1 MGGRKMMNL
10 KTAISLFTVLVSFS
24 LYSGDADSKSYGDL
38 DKNIVKAY
46 NSNPRNTAEVY
57 ANSIIILEKASKE
70 ENTAGTAWQLKARK
84 LITVSCFYECTQA
97 IDKKLY
103 KQAYIWAK
111 RGEKNGTTFGKVG
124 DVPVKNLYDY
134 LTFASKELQETP
146 MVKNSKPEELA
157 MQSGSFKDAKIES
170 ALKSVVLR
178 GAILRAQLLAGSH
191 FLMEGIGTDLPANV
205 L

>member
-1 MGGRKMMNL
+1 MRTTQMINL
-10 KTAISLFTVLVSFS
+10 KTVMSMFALLVSVS
-24 LYSGDADSKSYGDL
+24 LYSGESDSKNYSDW

-57 ANSIIILEKASKE
+57 ANSMLILEKASKE
-70 ENTAGTAWQLKARK
+70 ENTNGTAWQLKARK

-111 RGEKNGTTFGKVG
+111 RGEKNGTAFGKVG
-124 DVPVKNLYDY
+124 EVPVKNLYDY
-134 LTFASKELQETP
+134 LTFATKELQETP
-146 MVKNSKPEELA
+146 MVKNSSPDELA
-157 MQSGSFKDAKIES
+157 LRELISRGT
-170 ALKSVVLR
+170 VLM
-178 GAILRAQLLAGSH
+178 AQLQNGSS
-191 FLMEGIGTDLPANV
+191 FLIEGVSFVLPVNI

>member
-1 MGGRKMMNL
+1 MINL
-10 KTAISLFTVLVSFS
+10 KTVMSMFALLVSVS
-24 LYSGDADSKSYGDL
+24 LYSGESDSKNYSDW

-57 ANSIIILEKASKE
+57 ANSMLILEKASKE
-70 ENTAGTAWQLKARK
+70 ENTNGTAWQLKARK

-111 RGEKNGTTFGKVG
+111 RGEKNGTAFGKVG
-124 DVPVKNLYDY
+124 EVPVKNLYDY
-134 LTFASKELQETP
+134 LTFATKELQETP
-146 MVKNSKPEELA
+146 MVKNSSPDELA
-157 MQSGSFKDAKIES
+157 LRELISRGT
-170 ALKSVVLR
+170 VLM
-178 GAILRAQLLAGSH
+178 AQLQNGSS
-191 FLMEGIGTDLPANV
+191 FLIEGVSFVLPVNI

>member
-1 MGGRKMMNL
+1 M
-10 KTAISLFTVLVSFS
+10 
-24 LYSGDADSKSYGDL
+24 
-38 DKNIVKAY
+38 KAY

-157 MQSGSFKDAKIES
+157 MQSGRCKEAKIES

-178 GAILRAQLLAGSH
+178 GAILRAQLLSGSH
-191 FLMEGIGTDLPANV
+191 FLMEGIGADLPANV

>member
-1 MGGRKMMNL
+1 MTNL
-10 KTAISLFTVLVSFS
+10 KITISMFGLLACVS
-24 LYSGDADSKSYGDL
+24 LYSAEADSKSYSDL

-46 NSNPRNTAEVY
+46 NSTPRDTAEVY

-70 ENTAGTAWQLKARK
+70 ENTNGTAWQLKARK

-134 LTFASKELQETP
+134 LIFASKELQETP
-146 MVKNSKPEELA
+146 MVKNSRPDELA
-157 MQSGSFKDAKIES
+157 MHKNAAES
-170 ALKSVVLR
+170 ALQSLILR
-178 GAILRAQLLAGSH
+178 GAILRAQLH
-191 FLMEGIGTDLPANV
+191 WFMEDTGADLPFNV

>member
-1 MGGRKMMNL
+1 MKTTQMINL
-10 KTAISLFTVLVSFS
+10 KTVISMLALLVSVS
-24 LYSGDADSKSYGDL
+24 LYSGEADSKNYSDL

-57 ANSIIILEKASKE
+57 ANSMLILEKASKE
-70 ENTAGTAWQLKARK
+70 ENTNGTAWQLKARK

-111 RGEKNGTTFGKVG
+111 RGEKNGTAFGKVG
-124 DVPVKNLYDY
+124 EVPVKNLYDY
-134 LTFASKELQETP
+134 LTFATKELQETP
-146 MVKNSKPEELA
+146 MVKNSSPDELA
-157 MQSGSFKDAKIES
+157 LRELISRGT
-170 ALKSVVLR
+170 VLM
-178 GAILRAQLLAGSH
+178 AQLQNGSS
-191 FLMEGIGTDLPANV
+191 FLIEGVSFVLPVNI